1 LQAFL
6 RSTILYCYLR
16 KVLASDHGPEG
27 LQKRLTEAEE
37 ENVNLKKAVAKH
49 EEDLRVLGEHSAM
62 MECEASDPSKAR
74 DQAEA
79 KLLKLSEEIE
89 RLRSENAKLRED
101 QRVLQAENA
110 ELQEDHSILKE
121 DLGQLEEKHSDV
133 LEQLRESQASVEQAV
148 ASKVVAEEKFQHFNS
163 LYKGLRLELKEA
175 KAKAGAYLRQFS
187 FASRV
192 RDSAW
197 ADEIHLGFETFRT
210 WWKDP
215 AQKMDLN
222 SVNIEGIPMMSGAIR
237 QLISLSREE
246 MPDAVGIDRFDY
258 KPEAAPEGG
267 EAEKE
272 PEDAMNCPLAQDP
285 PIDP

>member
-1 LQAFL
+1 M
-6 RSTILYCYLR
+6 ILYCYLR
-16 KVLASDHGPEG
+16 KVSASDDGPEG

-37 ENVNLKKAVAKH
+37 ENANLKKAVAKH
-49 EEDLRVLGEHSAM
+49 EEDLQVLGEHSAM
-62 MECEASDPSKAR
+62 MECEASDASKAR
-74 DQAEA
+74 DRAEA
-79 KLLKLSEEIE
+79 KLSKLSEEIE

-110 ELQEDHSILKE
+110 ELQEDHFILKE

-133 LEQLRESQASVEQAV
+133 LEQLRESRASVERVV
-148 ASKVVAEEKFQHFNS
+148 ASKVVAEEKFQHFNN

-175 KAKAGAYLRQFS
+175 KAKAADYLRQLS

-192 RDSAW
+192 RDLAW
-197 ADEIHLGFETFRT
+197 ADGIHLGFETFRT

-215 AQKMDLN
+215 ARKMDLN
-222 SVNIEGIPMMSGAIR
+222 SVNIEDIPMTSGAIR
-237 QLISLSREE
+237 QLISLGREE
-246 MPDAVGIDRFDY
+246 MSDAVGIDRFDY
-258 KPEAAPEGG
+258 KPETVPEGG